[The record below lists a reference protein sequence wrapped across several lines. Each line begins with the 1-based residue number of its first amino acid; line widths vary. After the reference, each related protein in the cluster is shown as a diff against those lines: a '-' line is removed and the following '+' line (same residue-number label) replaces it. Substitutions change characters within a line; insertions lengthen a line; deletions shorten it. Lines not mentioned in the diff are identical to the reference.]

1 MDVAADPPD
10 VGSHKVGFS
19 WLLAQVLHHRLHGCH
34 DTLLLVRC
42 IQVGDI
48 PRVQNVVDILQE

>member
-19 WLLAQVLHHRLHGCH
+19 WLLAQVLHHWLHGYQ
-34 DTLLLVRC
+34 DALLLISC
-42 IQVGDI
+42 IQIGNI